1 MKTTSKISQFF
12 CYDYFENLLA
22 PITFANIFGSLAV
35 VVSKIFAIEDALQSK
50 NQLLRNAL
58 EKVIYYFTLAKQLR
72 TKTRSQNRIHVLCKF
87 CDFAKKYILQ
97 FFCYGKQPQNVLC
110 LIFSGK
116 LKFLRAS
123 RHLISLAD
131 GQAVKKVNFE
141 PCLYCL

>member
-22 PITFANIFGSLAV
+22 PITFANIFGSLAG

-72 TKTRSQNRIHVLCKF
+72 TKT
-87 CDFAKKYILQ
+87 
-97 FFCYGKQPQNVLC
+97 
-110 LIFSGK
+110 
-116 LKFLRAS
+116 
-123 RHLISLAD
+123 
-131 GQAVKKVNFE
+131 
-141 PCLYCL
+141 